1 MNVTSRKWFK
11 DQTRLYGLLR
21 DMSNL
26 ALEDLDFIR
35 ETEGEEVIVLDP
47 LERDIRTARIKE
59 IRSIFNEL
67 DSQYTR
73 IPKNA

>member
-1 MNVTSRKWFK
+1 MNVTSKKWFK
-11 DQTRLYGLLR
+11 DQTRLYCLLR

-35 ETEGEEVIVLDP
+35 ETEGEEMIILDP

-67 DSQYTR
+67 DSQYTFV
-73 IPKNA
+73 PKNA

>member
-11 DQTRLYGLLR
+11 DQTRLYSLLR
-21 DMSNL
+21 DLSNL

-35 ETEGEEVIVLDP
+35 ETEGEEMIVLDP

-67 DSQYTR
+67 DSQYTFV
-73 IPKNA
+73 PKNA